1 VAEELTPWDPPSLG
15 RYRLLA
21 RLGSGGMGVV
31 YLARS
36 PGGRSVAVKSIRP
49 DLVAHPE
56 FRKRFRT
63 EVSAA
68 GNVNGLYT
76 AVVVDADVDGPVPWL
91 ATAYVDGPSLAA
103 AVDHRGPLPVRS
115 VLLLA
120 AALAEGLEA
129 IHAAGIAHRDLKPSN
144 VLLAADGPRVI
155 DFGISWALDDS
166 ELSRPGYVFGTPAFM
181 SPEQAAGTVV
191 GAQSDMYS
199 LGLVLA
205 FAATAAAPCG
215 PRPSLSGVP
224 EDVRPII
231 MACLAKDPGL
241 RPTPAQLLAQLGTR
255 DLELDW
261 RSVAPLFSGSLFSGS
276 PLSGSSRPGPAGRYP
291 ADVDTEFATMPMW
304 ETEAGVGG

>member
-1 VAEELTPWDPPSLG
+1 VAEELTPSDPPALG

-76 AVVVDADVDGPVPWL
+76 AVVVDADVDGSVPWL
-91 ATAYVDGPSLAA
+91 ATAYVEGPSLAA
-103 AVDHRGPLPVRS
+103 AVDAYGPLPVRS

-129 IHAAGIAHRDLKPSN
+129 IHATGIAHRDLKPSN

-166 ELSRPGYVFGTPAFM
+166 GLHQPGYVFGTPAFM
-181 SPEQAAGTVV
+181 SPEQAAGTMV
-191 GAQSDMYS
+191 GSQSDMFS

-205 FAATAAAPCG
+205 FAATGATPFG
-215 PRPSLSGVP
+215 PHPDLSQVP
-224 EDVRPII
+224 EEARPII
-231 MACLAKDPGL
+231 TACLAKNPDQ

-255 DLELDW
+255 DLDMDW
-261 RSVAPLFSGSLFSGS
+261 HSVATLLSES
-276 PLSGSSRPGPAGRYP
+276 PQARPAVQYTAGVDR
-291 ADVDTEFATMPMW
+291 DTEFATRPD
-304 ETEAGVGG
+304 AGGA